1 MKVDP
6 LVIIGGLFAIG
17 YGGPILIDLLGL
29 K

>member
-6 LVIIGGLFAIG
+6 LVLIGALFAIG
-17 YGGPILIDLLGL
+17 YGGPILINLLGL

>member
-6 LVIIGGLFAIG
+6 LVLIGALFVIG
-17 YGGPILIDLLGL
+17 YGGQILIDLLGL

>member
-1 MKVDP
+1 MKIDP
-6 LVIIGGLFAIG
+6 LVLIGALFAIG

>member
-1 MKVDP
+1 MKIDP
-6 LVIIGGLFAIG
+6 LIVIGALFVIG